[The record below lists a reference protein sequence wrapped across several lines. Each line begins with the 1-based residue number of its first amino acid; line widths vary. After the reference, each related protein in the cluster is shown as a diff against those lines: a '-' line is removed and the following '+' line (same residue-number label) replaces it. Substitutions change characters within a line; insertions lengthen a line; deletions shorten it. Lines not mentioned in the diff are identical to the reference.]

1 VSGGL
6 VGHAEVVMGT
16 VVSFVVAPGA
26 LGPAPLAAA
35 LHEACAELHR
45 IDAVFSTWKPE
56 SPISR
61 LRRGEVTLG
70 GLALEGLGDEV
81 AAVLAAC
88 EGARA
93 VSGGCF
99 DPWALP
105 GGIDPSGYV
114 KGWAAGRARDRL
126 VDAGVDGVLVNAG
139 GDIATAGGPAPGAHW
154 RVGVR
159 HPWRADALACVVEAD
174 GAVATSG
181 SYERG
186 AHLFDPRAGRPSLA
200 LASATVVGPDPGLAD
215 AYATAL
221 AVGGLER
228 TDWLPT
234 TAGYG
239 AYLIGNDGSEVVL
252 GEVAIVDPAAT
263 DAGAAPS

>member
-1 VSGGL
+1 MSGGL

-26 LGPAPLAAA
+26 VPAGALEVALG
-35 LHEACAELHR
+35 EACAELHR
-45 IDAVFSTWKPE
+45 IDAVYSTWKPD
-56 SPISR
+56 SPLSR
-61 LRRGEVTLG
+61 LRRGEVALG
-70 GLALEGLGDEV
+70 ALGDEV

-88 EGARA
+88 RGARA
-93 VSGGCF
+93 VSGGSF

-105 GGIDPSGYV
+105 GGVDPSGYV

-126 VDAGVDGVLVNAG
+126 VAAGVDGVLVNAG
-139 GDIATAGGPAPGAHW
+139 GDVATAGQPAPGARW
-154 RVGVR
+154 RVGIR
-159 HPWRADALACVVEAD
+159 HPWRPEALACVVEVD

-186 AHLFDPRAGRPSLA
+186 AHLVDPRAGRPSLA

-221 AVGGLER
+221 AVGGLDR

-234 TAGYG
+234 AAGYG
-239 AYLIGNDGSEVVL
+239 AYLIGNDGAEVVV
-252 GEVAIVDPAAT
+252 GEVAIVDPAT
-263 DAGAAPS
+263 LDAREVPG